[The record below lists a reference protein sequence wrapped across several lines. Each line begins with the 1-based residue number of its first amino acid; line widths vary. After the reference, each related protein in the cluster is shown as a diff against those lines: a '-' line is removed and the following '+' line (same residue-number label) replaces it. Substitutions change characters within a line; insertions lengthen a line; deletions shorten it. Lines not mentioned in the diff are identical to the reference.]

1 MRRVL
6 LGWGT
11 KGGGRR
17 STKPS
22 LPWAPAALQPAPAT
36 FSSASRLRTLILV
49 VKDPAQS
56 AAFYVDT
63 LGLAVKVQSESM
75 VELTT
80 DGPEHSGAGG
90 IGSSTSSSSSS
101 GPSIVLK
108 QAGYHASVLATGYS
122 PIMTFDVADLDAAVA
137 AALARGGMLDGPI
150 KRPAFGK
157 FASVRSPDGHMLGL
171 FEGGA

>member
-1 MRRVL
+1 
-6 LGWGT
+6 
-11 KGGGRR
+11 
-17 STKPS
+17 
-22 LPWAPAALQPAPAT
+22 
-36 FSSASRLRTLILV
+36 LV

-75 VELTT
+75 VELAT

-90 IGSSTSSSSSS
+90 IGSSNNNNGSTSGSSNSSSS

>member
-6 LGWGT
+6 LGWGA

-17 STKPS
+17 PTKPS
-22 LPWAPAALQPAPAT
+22 LPWAPAPRQPAPAT

-90 IGSSTSSSSSS
+90 IGSSSSSSSSSS
-101 GPSIVLK
+101 GGGGGGGA
-108 QAGYHASVLATGYS
+108 QAEAE
-122 PIMTFDVADLDAAVA
+122 AVA
-137 AALARGGMLDGPI
+137 PTWSRSQRPGSGLPLCLCLCPSPLPKIESQSVCINRNRQTYSQRVARD
-150 KRPAFGK
+150 
-157 FASVRSPDGHMLGL
+157 
-171 FEGGA
+171 